1 MKESSHKIVVRRADI
16 TDVEDISQLLY
27 ELYVEDMQ
35 SDYTMDELLEEVG
48 HMFFDYKNAFFLAD
62 VKKSRVGVA
71 HCSLREEY
79 VNGKEYEDACG
90 YLEAIY
96 VKEKYRKH
104 GIGKKLASAG
114 EEWSQG
120 HECREFLSDCLL
132 ENIDSYNYHIKLSFA
147 ETERN
152 IFFRKEKNK
161 KKHD

>member
-1 MKESSHKIVVRRADI
+1 MKESSQKILVRRADI
-16 TDVEDISQLLY
+16 TDVKDISQLLY

-35 SDYTMDELLEEVG
+35 SDYTKEELLEEVG

-62 VKKSRVGVA
+62 VGKSKVGVA

-79 VNGKEYEDACG
+79 VNGKEYEGACG

-96 VKEKYRKH
+96 VKEEYRKH
-104 GIGKKLASAG
+104 GIGKKLVSAG
-114 EEWSQG
+114 EDWAKG

-132 ENIDSYNYHIKLSFA
+132 ENTDSLNFHIKLGFV

-152 IFFRKEKNK
+152 IFFRKEFNP